1 MATDDT
7 AAEPAASH
15 PGLLPSLAREVEEYV
30 ADGGWD
36 QPARL
41 FALVATETLLA
52 QQPDLAAS
60 LDVTNPLTP
69 VAQESLP
76 ATDLAEA
83 LAGIEWPETVSGC
96 ALAQEIVVLPPGTE
110 SELEDDRAGSATANS
125 EPAGEGPADSAPA
138 DSERMRAIAAEHPD
152 RREARLVA
160 AVLRDGSCACV
171 LRLRHH
177 GGADDD
183 DSASPEQR
191 VEHPELAPNLTRAL
205 LATLNE

>member
-7 AAEPAASH
+7 ASEPAASQ
-15 PGLLPSLAREVEEYV
+15 PGVLPSLAREVEEFV
-30 ADGGWD
+30 AGAGWD
-36 QPARL
+36 QPAQL
-41 FALVATETLLA
+41 FALVATDTLLA

-60 LDVTNPLTP
+60 LDVASPFTP

-76 ATDLAEA
+76 ETDLAEA

-96 ALAQEIVVLPPGTE
+96 ALTQEIVVLPPGAE
-110 SELEDDRAGSATANS
+110 SELEDD
-125 EPAGEGPADSAPA
+125 PADSGTA
-138 DSERMRAIAAEHPD
+138 DSEHMRAVAAEHPD

-171 LRLRHH
+171 LRLRHN
-177 GGADDD
+177 GSTDDD
-183 DSASPEQR
+183 DSAGPEQR